1 MVLFSLMSVSKVLP
15 ITIDTHAPF
24 PIAAQVSEQIKLLVG
39 TQYLKP
45 GDSLPTVIQLAE
57 YLNIN
62 HNTIALVYSEL
73 IETGYLIAKR
83 GRGTFVAESQ
93 LVQKSISRD
102 SLYQVLEQAFLI
114 AAQMELSP
122 FDFGLTAYAV
132 AVSSNERKQV
142 VPLKL
147 AFVESFQ
154 SEADL
159 YFQSVQAEISNPV
172 SLLYLEDLQ
181 TRQAVALREL
191 HTSDLV
197 ITNAQYV
204 SNVTQLTTS
213 KQEVIGVNFEPDLQ
227 LLIQISTLTAGSQ
240 VLAVGQKL
248 AEGKNMKQMLEKC
261 GIYHLNLQSVGLE
274 SIQQDF
280 HLLKHVDLVCVSQS
294 AYDYIRE
301 VSPQPE
307 KVVSFKFIINRA
319 SASVLKTR
327 LVAVQM
333 KA

>member
-1 MVLFSLMSVSKVLP
+1 MSASKLLP
-15 ITIDTHAPF
+15 ISIDTHAPF
-24 PIAAQVSEQIKLLVG
+24 PIAAQVSGQIKLLIG

-83 GRGTFVAESQ
+83 GRGTFVAESE
-93 LVQKSISRD
+93 LVQQSISRD

-114 AAQMELSP
+114 ATQMELSP

-132 AVSSNERKQV
+132 AVSSNERKKV

-159 YFQSVQAEISNPV
+159 YFHSVQAEISNPI

-181 TRQAVALREL
+181 TSQAVALREL
-191 HTSDLV
+191 HTSNLV
-197 ITNAQYV
+197 ITNAQYTW
-204 SNVTQLTTS
+204 NVTQMTAS
-213 KQEVIGVNFEPDLQ
+213 QQEVIGVNFEPDLQ
-227 LLIQISTLTAGSQ
+227 LLTQMSSLTRGSQ
-240 VLAVGQKL
+240 VLVVGKKL
-248 AEGKNMKQMLEKC
+248 GEGKNMKQMLEKC
-261 GIYHLNLQSVGLE
+261 GFSHLNLQTVGLE
-274 SIQQDF
+274 SIQSDF
-280 HLLKHVDLVCVSQS
+280 HLLNNFDLICASQS
-294 AYDYIRE
+294 TYDYIRE

-307 KVVSFKFIINRA
+307 KIVSFKFIINRA

-333 KA
+333 KP

>member
-1 MVLFSLMSVSKVLP
+1 MSLSKELP

-24 PIAAQVSEQIKLLVG
+24 PITSQVSGQIKLLVE

-73 IETGYLIAKR
+73 IETGYLVAKR
-83 GRGTFVAESQ
+83 GRGTFVAESE
-93 LVQKSISRD
+93 LVQKSIGRD

-114 AAQMELSP
+114 ADQMELSP

-147 AFVESFQ
+147 GFVESLQ

-159 YFQSVQAEISNPV
+159 YLQSVQAEISNSV
-172 SLLYLEDLQ
+172 SLIYLEDLQ
-181 TRQAVALREL
+181 TRQAVAFREL
-191 HTSDLV
+191 HTCDLV
-197 ITNAQYV
+197 ITNTQYAW
-204 SNVTQLTTS
+204 NMIELTAS
-213 KQEVIGVNFEPDLQ
+213 KQKLIGINFEPDLQ
-227 LLIQISTLTAGSQ
+227 VLTRISTLTPGKQ
-240 VLAVGQKL
+240 VLVIGQKL
-248 AEGKNMKQMLEKC
+248 GEGKNMKQMLEKC
-261 GIYHLNLQSVGLE
+261 GISHLSLQPLGLE
-274 SIQQDF
+274 NIQLDF
-280 HLLKHVDLVCVSQS
+280 NLLNHADLICASQS

-301 VSPQPE
+301 VTTQPE

-327 LVAVQM
+327 LVATNIKV
-333 KA
+333 

>member
-1 MVLFSLMSVSKVLP
+1 MSASKLLP
-15 ITIDTHAPF
+15 ISIDTHAPF
-24 PIAAQVSEQIKLLVG
+24 PIAAQVSGQIKLLIG

-83 GRGTFVAESQ
+83 GRGTFVAESE
-93 LVQKSISRD
+93 LVQQSISRN

-114 AAQMELSP
+114 ATQMELSP

-132 AVSSNERKQV
+132 AVSSNERKKV

-159 YFQSVQAEISNPV
+159 YFHSVQAEISNPI

-181 TRQAVALREL
+181 TSQAVALREL
-191 HTSDLV
+191 HTSNLV
-197 ITNAQYV
+197 ITNAQYTW
-204 SNVTQLTTS
+204 NVTQMTAS
-213 KQEVIGVNFEPDLQ
+213 QQEVIGVNFEPDLQ
-227 LLIQISTLTAGSQ
+227 LLTQMSSLTRGSQ
-240 VLAVGQKL
+240 VLVVGKKL
-248 AEGKNMKQMLEKC
+248 GEGKNMKQMLEKC
-261 GIYHLNLQSVGLE
+261 GFSHLNLQTVGLE
-274 SIQQDF
+274 SIQSDF
-280 HLLKHVDLVCVSQS
+280 HLLNNFDLICASQS
-294 AYDYIRE
+294 TYDYIRE

-307 KVVSFKFIINRA
+307 KIVSFKFIINRA

-333 KA
+333 KP

>member
-1 MVLFSLMSVSKVLP
+1 MSVSKLLP

-24 PIAAQVSEQIKLLVG
+24 PIATQLSGQIKLLIG
-39 TQYLKP
+39 TQYLNP

-83 GRGTFVAESQ
+83 GRGTFVAESE

-102 SLYQVLEQAFLI
+102 SLYQLLEQAFLI
-114 AAQMELSP
+114 ATQMELSP
-122 FDFGLTAYAV
+122 FDFGLTAYTV

-147 AFVESFQ
+147 AFVESLQ

-159 YFQSVQAEISNPV
+159 YFHSVQTEISNPV

-191 HTSDLV
+191 HTCDLV
-197 ITNAQYV
+197 ITNAQYAW
-204 SNVTQLTTS
+204 NVTQMTAS
-213 KQEVIGVNFEPDLQ
+213 KQEVIGVNFEPDLP
-227 LLIQISTLTAGSQ
+227 IITHISTLNRGSKIL
-240 VLAVGQKL
+240 VIGQKL
-248 AEGKNMKQMLEKC
+248 GEGKNMKQMLEKC
-261 GIYHLNLQSVGLE
+261 GSSHLNLQSLGLE
-274 SIQQDF
+274 SVQSDF
-280 HLLKHVDLVCVSQS
+280 HLLNNFDLICASQS
-294 AYDYIRE
+294 AYDYMRE

-327 LVAVQM
+327 LVAIQM
-333 KA
+333 KE